1 VTTTAKDQAQLIKW
15 GQLALAGVKPGRYT
29 MTVVIK
35 DELAERKSQTL
46 TRSME
51 FIVVE

>member
-1 VTTTAKDQAQLIKW
+1 
-15 GQLALAGVKPGRYT
+15 VKPGRYT

-46 TRSME
+46 TRSMD
-51 FIVVE
+51 FVVVE